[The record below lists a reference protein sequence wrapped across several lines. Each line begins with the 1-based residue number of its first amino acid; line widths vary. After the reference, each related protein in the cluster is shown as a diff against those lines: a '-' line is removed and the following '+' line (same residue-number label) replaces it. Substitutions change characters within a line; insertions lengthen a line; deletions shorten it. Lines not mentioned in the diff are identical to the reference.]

1 MEILTGKEVNKNYIT
16 QQIWIK
22 KGHRMYGYFQN
33 MTQNAK
39 NMFNTT
45 NFYIRQVYTGL
56 TSNKGLQPLQIE
68 VLDTITH
75 NIDKINDSQLL
86 AYQKKV
92 EKQKSKPEDKKK
104 EIKCNLFEVPFKES
118 PYVDYNFLDSLF
130 KVIAQNDYRSLP
142 TQSSQGV
149 MQTVFQNWKS
159 FYASLKDYKQNPT
172 KYKAKP
178 KIPKYSRS
186 KEKEVVFTNQ
196 DCVIKNSR
204 FLKFPKT
211 KQQLNIGKLGLSNG
225 KLKQVR
231 VIPKYNQYVVEL
243 VMDVPTEPI
252 EKEDNDRYMSIDL
265 GNDNLATI
273 VTNTGRRP
281 TLIKGKNVKSINQYY
296 NKMKAYFFGILRH
309 GKQTNE
315 DPFTSKRL
323 ENLHQNRFLK
333 IKDAFHKASNF
344 VLHLALEENIH
355 TIIIGQNKGWK
366 QEVNIGKRNNQTFVH
381 IPHSLFIEMV
391 KYKAEQHG
399 IKVIISEE
407 SYTSKA
413 SFIDGDEIPTYGEN
427 SDKKIFSGRRIKR
440 GLYRSKHGL
449 LINADVNG
457 AANIMKKTV
466 CRLKND
472 SFFNIETI
480 NVWNPQSIII

>member
-1 MEILTGKEVNKNYIT
+1 MEIATEKEVNKNYIT

-56 TSNKGLQPLQIE
+56 TSNKALQPLQIE
-68 VLDTITH
+68 VLDTITN
-75 NIDKINDSQLL
+75 NIDKMNDSQLL
-86 AYQKKV
+86 AYHKRV
-92 EKQKSKPEDKKK
+92 EKQKSKPKDKQK
-104 EIKCNLFEVPFKES
+104 EIKCHLFEVPFKES

-130 KVIAQNDYRSLP
+130 KKIAQNDYRSLP
-142 TQSSQGV
+142 TQSSQGI

-178 KIPKYSRS
+178 KIPKYSRA
-186 KEKEVVFTNQ
+186 KEKEVLFTNQ
-196 DCVIKNSR
+196 DCVIKNNK

-243 VMDVPTEPI
+243 VMDVPSEPI
-252 EKEDNDRYMSIDL
+252 EKEDNGRYMSIDL

-273 VTNTGRRP
+273 VTNTGRKP
-281 TLIKGKNVKSINQYY
+281 TLIKGKSVKSINQYY
-296 NKMKAYFFGILRH
+296 NKMKAYFLGIIRH

-315 DPFTSKRL
+315 GPFTTKRL
-323 ENLHQNRFLK
+323 EHLHQNRFLK
-333 IKDAFHKASNF
+333 IKDVFHKASNI
-344 VLHLALEENIH
+344 VVKLALEENIH

-381 IPHSLFIEMV
+381 IPHRLFIEMV
-391 KYKAEQHG
+391 KYKAEQQG
-399 IKVIISEE
+399 IQVYVSEE

-413 SFIDGDEIPTYGEN
+413 SFLDGDEIPTYGEN
-427 SDKKIFSGRRIKR
+427 NEKKIFSGRRIKR

-457 AANIMKKTV
+457 AANIMKKAV
-466 CRLKND
+466 CRLKKD

-480 NVWNPQSIII
+480 NLWNPQSIII